1 MTTKRWRK
9 EDAALLLAMKRQKVS
24 RRKIA
29 KHFGVTIHACD
40 MKVVRLRAAAKAAAN
55 GERPKRQPAGQSR
68 PERRTQ
74 PAPVRW
80 SQAENDELVR
90 RADAGEPFES
100 IGADLG
106 RTRWAC
112 KVHYH
117 AIKRGTAA
125 TIDAPPVGKKATQR
139 QEAAAAARHA
149 RESAQQHQTLT
160 AELFGD
166 PLPGRSALDRL
177 RAGIVDEPDVDRR
190 PVHRPV
196 APITLATEPMR

>member
-1 MTTKRWRK
+1 MSNKRWSK
-9 EDAALLLAMKRQKVS
+9 EDAELLLAMKRQKVA

-29 KHFGVTIHACD
+29 AHFGVTVHACD
-40 MKVVRLRAAAKAAAN
+40 MKVVKLRAAAKAAAN

-90 RADAGEPFES
+90 RADARETFEA
-100 IGADLG
+100 IGAALG

-125 TIDAPPVGKKATQR
+125 AIAAPPARKKATQR
-139 QEAAAAARHA
+139 QEATAAARQF
-149 RESAQQHQTLT
+149 RETAPYHSTLT
-160 AELFGD
+160 AAFCGD

-177 RAGIVDEPDVDRR
+177 RAGIVDEPYAGRR
-190 PVHRPV
+190 TVHRPV
-196 APITLATEPMR
+196 APITLATEPLR